1 MSVQLFIHN
10 AWPDA
15 ESSHDRVVCDAYP
28 QAEVESGYLATQL
41 LPGREVPVGGSVGGG
56 LWRWLGNCAGEVVV
70 LARVMLGRGRGR
82 RREAVAVSLETA
94 TASAYPCACV
104 SSSSLR

>member
-15 ESSHDRVVCDAYP
+15 ESSHDRVVCDVYL

-41 LPGREVPVGGSVGGG
+41 LPGREVPVGRSGGGG
-56 LWRWLGNCAGEVVV
+56 LWRWLGNSAGEVVV
-70 LARVMLGRGRGR
+70 LARAMLGRGRGR
-82 RREAVAVSLETA
+82 RCEAVAVSVETA